1 MARDPAVVGVL
12 QARIGRALEL
22 FERNQKAQIRMLIR
36 ALNGEKI

>member
-1 MARDPAVVGVL
+1 MATDPGVRVVV

-22 FERNQKAQIRMLIR
+22 FERNQKQQIRMLIR